1 MLAQGG
7 DTTEAGLCAVN
18 VIPVVG
24 NVLSTAKRI
33 KDAKDLEGSGDAA
46 KEQEKHLP
54 PMYKKLMGW
63 WDQLAEQVAVC
74 DVSRAITRDVA
85 LVYVCASCMS
95 SGAFGRVWRCNP
107 SPHSSPSP

>member
-1 MLAQGG
+1 
-7 DTTEAGLCAVN
+7 
-18 VIPVVG
+18 VVG

-63 WDQLAEQVAVC
+63 WDQLAEQVAVW
-74 DVSRAITRDVA
+74 DLRRAITRDA
-85 LVYVCASCMS
+85 GLVYVCASCSS
-95 SGAFGRVWRCNP
+95 SGAFGGVCGAT
-107 SPHSSPSP
+107 PHTPQFLPIPITE